1 MKLLMEIPKLIIVQ
15 YQVRGLSLDPVS
27 KSILQARLLVK
38 TNAGFVAVC
47 LVENN
52 IIIIIIILTILNL
65 VTRDTVFCSVVGGKQ
80 HHHHDRDGDRSAK
93 PGSWVPH
100 FANNPNNPFGPNNLA
115 LL

>member
-38 TNAGFVAVC
+38 TNAGFVAVW

-52 IIIIIIILTILNL
+52 IIITIVMETNMQSKARGFPILPTTQTI
-65 VTRDTVFCSVVGGKQ
+65 
-80 HHHHDRDGDRSAK
+80 HSAQTT
-93 PGSWVPH
+93 
-100 FANNPNNPFGPNNLA
+100 
-115 LL
+115 